1 MLHFDRKQQ
10 NSVKQLSFKKKK
22 HRGCVQ
28 NTVTVSWEEKSLHHT
43 DFIFLMISVLFLTD
57 LFIFFWLYGV
67 FVAACGLSLVAGS
80 GGYSL
85 AAVSRLLIAVASL
98 VAHRLSCHVACGVFP
113 EQRLN
118 PCPPH

>member
-98 VAHRLSCHVACGVFP
+98 VEHRLSCHVACGVFP

>member
-113 EQRLN
+113 EERLN